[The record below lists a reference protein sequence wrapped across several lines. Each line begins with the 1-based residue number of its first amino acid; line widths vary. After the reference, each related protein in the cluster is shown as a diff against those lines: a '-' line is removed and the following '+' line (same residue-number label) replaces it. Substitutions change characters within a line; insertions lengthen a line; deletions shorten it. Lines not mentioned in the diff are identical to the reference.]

1 MLTGSVKF
9 IRVWAIT
16 VIGAIV
22 IGAIEVW
29 IPKEVKAPVARA
41 VVMVA
46 MPVVVAMPVGTL
58 RHTLPILG
66 RLLLE
71 MGLPDT
77 RSLACAVASVATVRP
92 GWG

>member
-16 VIGAIV
+16 VIGVVGIV
-22 IGAIEVW
+22 VGVVGV
-29 IPKEVKAPVARA
+29 PREVKAQVARA
-41 VVMVA
+41 MMVMVMVMVA
-46 MPVVVAMPVGTL
+46 LPVGTL
-58 RHTLPILG
+58 RHTLPVLG

-77 RSLACAVASVATVRP
+77 RSLAGAGASVATVRP